1 MWSIWNDIIRGFL
14 CIILINMVKMFDFL
28 LKITFFLFFCKRSV
42 IILNERLVKKY
53 ETIKSSC

>member
-1 MWSIWNDIIRGFL
+1 MCSIWNDIIRGFL
-14 CIILINMVKMFDFL
+14 CMILINMVKMFNFL
-28 LKITFFLFFCKRSV
+28 LKITFFLFFYKRSV